1 MLPSGFARRDRGH
14 AWLTPAAVVG
24 LIGEFPWI
32 QPVFACAA
40 HGGVV
45 AFFSV
50 MPSKL
55 QALAEVP
62 LFRGLSRELLDE
74 ILGLCVEKSYRRGET
89 VFLEGEPPRALF
101 VVWRGA
107 LKVYKVGD
115 AGREQILEI
124 EGPGRTVAELPLF
137 DGLPYPASCAAMED
151 SIVLTLPGESFHR
164 LVSREPALARSVIA
178 GLSQRLRHMVALV
191 EEISLKAVRQRLAGL
206 LLELAEDADSVHLP
220 WNNQEIAARIG
231 TVREIVS
238 RTFSRMV
245 HEGVLRIDGREIT
258 ILDRERL

>member
-1 MLPSGFARRDRGH
+1 
-14 AWLTPAAVVG
+14 
-24 LIGEFPWI
+24 
-32 QPVFACAA
+32 
-40 HGGVV
+40 
-45 AFFSV
+45 

-55 QALAEVP
+55 QTLGEVP
-62 LFRGLSRELLDE
+62 ILRGLPAQILEE
-74 ILGLCVEKSYRRGET
+74 ILDLCVEKTFLRGET
-89 VFLEGEPPRALF
+89 VFLEGEPAKGLL
-101 VVWRGA
+101 VIWRGA

-151 SIVLTLPGESFHR
+151 SIVLTLPVESFHR
-164 LVSREPALARSVIA
+164 LVAREPALARSVIA
-178 GLSQRLRHMVALV
+178 SLAQRLRHMVGLV
-191 EEISLKAVRQRLAGL
+191 EEISLKAVRQRLARL
-206 LLELAEDADSVHLP
+206 LLDLAGTSDTARLP
-220 WNNQEIAARIG
+220 WNNQEIAATIG

-245 HEGVLRIDGREIT
+245 QEGVLRIDGRQVT